1 MSEEYILH
9 IVLLCGFLRD
19 KMTVRDRLLEFEA
32 KRDQYER
39 ESMRGKKGKKSKKE
53 EEDDLSLPGFLEKV
67 KGMEG
72 KLALL
77 KADVSELKKMQNSLY
92 CAPKVLDSD
101 LQKMENLAEQ
111 ILSSSITIRKDIELL
126 SSAGSDPKSQ
136 KKGLILSN
144 AEQRVQSMQIER
156 LSHELRTAMN
166 DFRGSQAS
174 YLERTKARLNKQRQI
189 VGDPQYDVNTN
200 SVHLDMNFQN
210 QSAVFIDP
218 YFQESQKAISELQ
231 DLQDRERELNDLE
244 SQIHEVNMLFKE
256 MHGMVQDQG
265 KMVDSIEKHIE
276 QAVSEV
282 QSGNQQLEEAKK
294 SQCAARKKK
303 IICFS
308 ILITVIIIV
317 VIIIVIIMT
326 NSSDSG

>member
-1 MSEEYILH
+1 
-9 IVLLCGFLRD
+9 
-19 KMTVRDRLLEFEA
+19 MTVRDRLPEFEA

-77 KADVSELKKMQNSLY
+77 KADVSELKKMQNTLY
-92 CAPKVLDSD
+92 CAPKVSD
-101 LQKMENLAEQ
+101 TDIQRMENLADK

-126 SSAGSDPKSQ
+126 SSAGTDPKSQ

-156 LSHELRTAMN
+156 LSHELRTTMN
-166 DFRGSQAS
+166 DFRTSQAS

-189 VGDPQYDVNTN
+189 AAITGDPQYDVNTN
-200 SVHLDMNFQN
+200 SVNLDLNFQN
-210 QSAVFIDP
+210 TNAFIDP

-231 DLQDRERELNDLE
+231 DLQERERELTDLE

-256 MHGMVQDQG
+256 MHGLVQDQG
-265 KMVDSIEKHIE
+265 KMVDNIEKHVE
-276 QAVSEV
+276 LAVGEV
-282 QSGNQQLEEAKK
+282 QSGNQQLAEAKK
-294 SQCAARKKK
+294 HQCAARKKK

-308 ILITVIIIV
+308 ILITVVVIV
-317 VIIIVIIMT
+317 VIIIVVTMT
-326 NSSDSG
+326 NSDSE

>member
-1 MSEEYILH
+1 
-9 IVLLCGFLRD
+9 
-19 KMTVRDRLLEFEA
+19 MTVRDRLPEFEA

-67 KGMEG
+67 KVVEG

-77 KADVSELKKMQNSLY
+77 KADVSELKKQQNTLY
-92 CAPKVLDSD
+92 CAPQVSD
-101 LQKMENLAEQ
+101 TDFQKMETLAER
-111 ILSSSITIRKDIELL
+111 IMSSSIGIRKDIELL

-144 AEQRVQSMQIER
+144 AEQRVQSMQIDR
-156 LSHELRTAMN
+156 LSHELRTVMN

-200 SVHLDMNFQN
+200 SVNLDLNVQN
-210 QSAVFIDP
+210 PRMFVDSYFEESERAV
-218 YFQESQKAISELQ
+218 SELQ
-231 DLQDRERELNDLE
+231 DLQEREKELNDLE

-256 MHGMVQDQG
+256 MHGLVQDQG
-265 KMVDSIEKHIE
+265 KMVDNIEKHVE
-276 QAVSEV
+276 QAVNEV
-282 QSGNQQLEEAKK
+282 QSGNEQLLEAKK

-308 ILITVIIIV
+308 ILITVIVIVV
-317 VIIIVIIMT
+317 VIIVIFMVSN
-326 NSSDSG
+326 NSE